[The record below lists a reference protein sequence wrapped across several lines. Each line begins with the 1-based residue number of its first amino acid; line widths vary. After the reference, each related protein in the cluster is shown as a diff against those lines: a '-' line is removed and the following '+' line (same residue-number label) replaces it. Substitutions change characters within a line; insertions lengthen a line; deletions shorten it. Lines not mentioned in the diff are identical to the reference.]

1 MDFAR
6 FKELMDEVPERD
18 RKDYAKLR
26 QFTCVGGKV
35 WPQYEAHLEEATTL
49 REFFEGIYEDDSC
62 KMDNTWAYWAR
73 MQRKRWTDRFEP
85 ERMMRDV
92 VFTANGILIEKDG
105 LELVISVP
113 VSGKRKRA
121 DVLVFRENGFNE
133 AAAEQVASING
144 AFTCAGMNF
153 DGTYDIFVGDRVLIL
168 EEWELDT
175 LGYRKNDKRAS
186 KPCCH

>member
-1 MDFAR
+1 MDFTR

-18 RKDYAKLR
+18 RRDYAKLR
-26 QFTCVGGKV
+26 QLACIGGKV
-35 WPQYEAHLEEATTL
+35 WPQYEAHLEAATTL
-49 REFFEGIYEDDSC
+49 CEFFEGIYADDAC
-62 KMDNTWAYWAR
+62 KMNNAWAYWAR
-73 MQRKRWTDRFEP
+73 MQHKRWADRFEP

-92 VFTANGILIEKDG
+92 VFTANGVLIEKDG
-105 LELVISVP
+105 LEVVISVP

-144 AFTCAGMNF
+144 AFTCSDMSF
-153 DGTYDIFVGDRVLIL
+153 DGTYDIFVSDRLLIF

-186 KPCCH
+186 KSC